1 VCKQT
6 PIASGPSSLKFLHH
20 AAMRLSNKR
29 ALITGGAQ
37 GIGYAIAE
45 AFCREGAVVYI
56 ADVNDDLGSSAAK
69 KLRDKGAKATFIHL
83 DVTSENDWRRVFS
96 QIEQDVGG
104 LDILVNNAGINIRKV
119 IEEMSPEE
127 LDRMYGVN
135 IKGPFLGIKQAIP
148 AMKKVGGGSIINMS
162 SMCGLIGHLYTPEAY
177 TTTKGAVQLLTKSV
191 ASRYGKFNIRCN
203 SINPST
209 ADTALTQ
216 QILTDPEKRK
226 ERLGEVP
233 LGRLASMQDI
243 AEAAVYLA
251 SQDGAFINGLAL
263 SVDGGVTAY

>member
-1 VCKQT
+1 
-6 PIASGPSSLKFLHH
+6 
-20 AAMRLSNKR
+20 MRLNNKR

-56 ADVNDDLGSSAAK
+56 ADVNEELGSPAAK
-69 KLRDKGAKATFIHL
+69 KLREKGAKATFIRL
-83 DVTSENDWRRVFS
+83 DVTSESDWQRVFK
-96 QIEQDVGG
+96 QIDQEVGG

-119 IEEMSPEE
+119 IEEMGPEE

-135 IKGPFLGIKQAIP
+135 VKGPFLGIKQALP
-148 AMKKVGGGSIINMS
+148 VMKKIGGGSIINMS
-162 SMCGLIGHLYTPEAY
+162 SMCGLIGHQYTPEAY

-216 QILTDPEKRK
+216 QILTDPEKKK

>member
-1 VCKQT
+1 
-6 PIASGPSSLKFLHH
+6 
-20 AAMRLSNKR
+20 MRLSNKR

-45 AFCREGAVVYI
+45 TFCREGAVVYI
-56 ADVNDDLGSSAAK
+56 ADVNEELGSSAAK
-69 KLRDKGAKATFIHL
+69 KLRENGANATFVRL
-83 DVTSENDWRRVFS
+83 DVTSESDWRRVFR
-96 QIEQDVGG
+96 QIEQEAGG

-127 LDRMYGVN
+127 LDRMYAVN
-135 IKGPFLGIKQAIP
+135 VKGPFLGIKHALP
-148 AMKKVGGGSIINMS
+148 LMKELGGGSIINMS
-162 SMCGLIGHLYTPEAY
+162 SMCGLIGHMYTPEAY

-191 ASRYGKFNIRCN
+191 AARYGKFNIRCN

-216 QILTDPEKRK
+216 QLLTDPERRK

-251 SQDGAFINGLAL
+251 SQEGAFINGIAL
-263 SVDGGVTAY
+263 PVDGGVTAY

>member
-1 VCKQT
+1 
-6 PIASGPSSLKFLHH
+6 
-20 AAMRLSNKR
+20 MRLSSKR

-37 GIGYAIAE
+37 GIGYAVAE
-45 AFCREGAVVYI
+45 AFYREGAIVYI
-56 ADVNDDLGSSAAK
+56 ADVNEQLGTAAAA
-69 KLRDKGAKATFIHL
+69 KLRDKGKNATFVRL
-83 DVTSENDWRRVFS
+83 DVTSEDEWRRVFS
-96 QIEQDVGG
+96 QIEQEVGG

-119 IEEMSPEE
+119 IEEMAPEE

-135 IKGPFLGIKQAIP
+135 VKGPFLGIKHALP
-148 AMKKVGGGSIINMS
+148 VMKKIGGGSIINMS
-162 SMCGLIGHLYTPEAY
+162 SMCGLIGHMYTPEAY

-251 SQDGAFINGLAL
+251 SQEGAFINGLAL

>member
-1 VCKQT
+1 
-6 PIASGPSSLKFLHH
+6 
-20 AAMRLSNKR
+20 MRLTNKR

-45 AFCREGAVVYI
+45 AFCREDAVVYI
-56 ADVNDDLGSSAAK
+56 ADVDEQLGSSAAA
-69 KLRDKGAKATFIHL
+69 KLRGNGKNATFVRL
-83 DVTSENDWRRVFS
+83 DVTSEDDWRRVLG
-96 QIEQDVGG
+96 QIEQEAGG

-119 IEEMSPEE
+119 IEEMAPEE

-135 IKGPFLGIKQAIP
+135 VKGPFLGIKHALP
-148 AMKKVGGGSIINMS
+148 VMKKLGGGSIINMS
-162 SMCGLIGHLYTPEAY
+162 SMCGLIGHMYTPEAY

-216 QILTDPEKRK
+216 QVLTDPEKRK

-251 SQDGAFINGLAL
+251 SPEGAFINGLAL